1 MTNDDDDEY
10 NNNYVRATSHQGPCL
25 TRRRLH
31 SSTPP
36 RRQLGEMSSSPLAPS
51 SRTSAAMRS
60 APPGWGHWWRGR
72 GQAIPPQL
80 SAIVRPRQNEQPVQI
95 VVEIY
100 FGQHQMHLVG
110 QGEIILDTRMV
121 RHCRDNVT
129 KFSKRPQNCW
139 LLHYV
144 YIRSGY
150 SIWTPR
156 P

>member
-1 MTNDDDDEY
+1 MDECISYMVKTCHLFYQLLTVHLFDQLITDHLCDQLKFDDDNKY

-36 RRQLGEMSSSPLAPS
+36 RRQLGVMSSSPLAPS

-100 FGQHQMHLVG
+100 FGQQEIHSEG
-110 QGEIILDTRMV
+110 QGE
-121 RHCRDNVT
+121 
-129 KFSKRPQNCW
+129 FF
-139 LLHYV
+139 
-144 YIRSGY
+144 
-150 SIWTPR
+150 
-156 P
+156 